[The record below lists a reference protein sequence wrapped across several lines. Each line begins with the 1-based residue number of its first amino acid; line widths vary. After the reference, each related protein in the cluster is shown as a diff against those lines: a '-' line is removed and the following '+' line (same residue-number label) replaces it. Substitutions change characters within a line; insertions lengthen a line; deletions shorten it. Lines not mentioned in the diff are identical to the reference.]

1 MTLAF
6 SPDELLSTTR
16 SVRKRLDFNRPVSR
30 ELIEECLEL
39 ALQAPNGSNL
49 QLWQWLV
56 VDDRAL
62 VGRVAELYN
71 EAIAWYSEQV
81 NSGEEGMYAN
91 GPPRR
96 FEQMTESVMHLAQNL
111 HRAPALVIPCIAGRL
126 ERASVFHQA
135 SMWGSILPAT
145 WSFMLALRSRGLGSA
160 WTTVHLHREKETA
173 DLLGRYLPGGLYDR
187 QRVPTRASRTRLERP
202 ALESMVGESLTTL
215 ATHEPLCPGRKAA
228 DPGRNRGG
236 AGATLIA
243 TRSAEGTSCALS
255 RS

>member
-16 SVRKRLDFNRPVSR
+16 CVRKRLDFNRPVSR

-62 VGRVAELYN
+62 VERVAELYN

-173 DLLGRYLPGGLYDR
+173 DLLGIPYEEYTQAGIFPVAYTIGSEFR
-187 QRVPTRASRTRLERP
+187 RALREP
-202 ALESMVGESLTTL
+202 ASSVL
-215 ATHEPLCPGRKAA
+215 HW
-228 DPGRNRGG
+228 NRW
-236 AGATLIA
+236 
-243 TRSAEGTSCALS
+243 
-255 RS
+255 

>member
-1 MTLAF
+1 MTPPF
-6 SPDELLSTTR
+6 SSDELLSTTR
-16 SVRKRLDFNRPVSR
+16 SVRKRLDFERPVSR

-49 QLWQWLV
+49 QLWQWVV

-62 VGRVAELYN
+62 IERLAGLYN
-71 EAIAWYSEQV
+71 DAITWYSEQV

-91 GPPRR
+91 GPPPR

-111 HRAPALVIPCIAGRL
+111 HRSPALVIPCIAGRL

-145 WSFMLALRSRGLGSA
+145 WSLMLALRSRGLGSA

-173 DLLGRYLPGGLYDR
+173 DLLGIPYQQYTQAGLFPVAY
-187 QRVPTRASRTRLERP
+187 TIGSEFRP
-202 ALESMVGESLTTL
+202 ALR
-215 ATHEPLCPGRKAA
+215 EPASSVLHW
-228 DPGRNRGG
+228 NRW
-236 AGATLIA
+236 
-243 TRSAEGTSCALS
+243 
-255 RS
+255 